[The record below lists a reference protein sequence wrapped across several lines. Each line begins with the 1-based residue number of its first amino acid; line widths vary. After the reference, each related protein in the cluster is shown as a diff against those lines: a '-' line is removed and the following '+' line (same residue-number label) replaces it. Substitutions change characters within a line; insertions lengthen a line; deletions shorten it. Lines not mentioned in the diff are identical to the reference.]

1 MPERDGSRTWLSAA
15 GTPTRRTATPIT
27 VRDERP
33 DDPPGLQQESIQQE
47 DGRGVLSDP
56 INDKSEQAL
65 QEWTRQQRHAEAMVP
80 IIGELYR
87 EHGVIVTLFG
97 NSLVNKSPLEIL
109 EIHRIARVNVDS
121 EISANDTYPILL
133 AMAELDLGAARIDL
147 GNLVSQWRARP
158 VGMSVG
164 DFVRDELAGI
174 ATGKT
179 SIRSAPQDVVLYG
192 FGRIGRLVAR
202 ILAGKTGGGDNL
214 RLRAIVVRPGGKNDL
229 RKRASLL
236 RRDSIHGPFSG
247 EVAIDEEENALII
260 NGNLVHVLY
269 ANGPEECDYAE
280 LGIRDAIVVDNTG
293 IWRTREDLE
302 KHVQVPGA
310 SKVILTAPA
319 KGDVPNIVYGVNH
332 HGMIE
337 SGDVLSAASCTTN
350 AIVPVLKAVN
360 DEFEIRSGHIES
372 IHAFTND
379 QNLIDNYHRKE
390 RRGRGA
396 PRNKVVTETG
406 AAKAVAKCLPELAG
420 KLTGNAIRVPTP
432 NVSLAVMSL
441 NLGKATT
448 AEDLNAYLLKVSLEG
463 DLQNQI
469 DFANSTE
476 VVSSDFVGNRF
487 AGIVDAQATIVQGEQ
502 AVLYIWYDNEFGYS
516 RQVVRCLEELAGI
529 VMPNF
534 PKRAVK
540 A

>member
-1 MPERDGSRTWLSAA
+1 MT
-15 GTPTRRTATPIT
+15 
-27 VRDERP
+27 
-33 DDPPGLQQESIQQE
+33 
-47 DGRGVLSDP
+47 
-56 INDKSEQAL
+56 NQAL
-65 QEWTRQQRHAEAMVP
+65 ENNEQTLREWSQQQRSAEAMVP

-87 EHGVIVTLFG
+87 EHGIIVTLFG
-97 NSLVNKSPLEIL
+97 NSLVNKSPLEIIEL
-109 EIHRIARVNVDS
+109 HRLARVNVDDATNVS
-121 EISANDTYPILL
+121 GTYPILA
-133 AMAELDLGAARIDL
+133 AMAELDLGPARIDV
-147 GNLVSQWRARP
+147 GNLVSHWRVRSTDAAA
-158 VGMSVG
+158 SELSIG

-174 ATGKT
+174 ATGKA
-179 SIRSAPQDVVLYG
+179 SIRPKPQDVVLYG

-214 RLRAIVVRPGGKNDL
+214 RLRAIVVRPGGDDDL
-229 RKRASLL
+229 AKRASLL

-247 EVAIDEEENALII
+247 EVLVDEAENALVI
-260 NGNLVHVLY
+260 NGNVVHVIY
-269 ANGPEECDYAE
+269 ANGPEDIDYTKH
-280 LGIRDAIVVDNTG
+280 GISDAIVVDNTG
-293 IWRTREDLE
+293 KWRTREELS
-302 KHVQVPGA
+302 KHVAVNGA
-310 SKVILTAPA
+310 AKVILTAPA
-319 KGDVPNIVYGVNH
+319 KGDIPNIVYGVNH

-360 DEFEIRSGHIES
+360 DEYVIENGHVES

-379 QNLIDNYHRKE
+379 QNLIDNYHRKA
-390 RRGRGA
+390 RRGRAA
-396 PRNKVVTETG
+396 PLNMVVTETG
-406 AAKAVAKCLPELAG
+406 AVKAVAKCLPELAG

-441 NLGKATT
+441 NLATAVSKESLNDYLRKA
-448 AEDLNAYLLKVSLEG
+448 SLEG

-487 AGIVDAQATIVQGEQ
+487 AGIVDAQATLVQGKQ
-502 AVLYIWYDNEFGYS
+502 AVLYVWYDNEFGYS

-534 PKRAVK
+534 PKRVV
-540 A
+540 

>member
-1 MPERDGSRTWLSAA
+1 MTNQAVE
-15 GTPTRRTATPIT
+15 
-27 VRDERP
+27 
-33 DDPPGLQQESIQQE
+33 
-47 DGRGVLSDP
+47 
-56 INDKSEQAL
+56 KSEQAL
-65 QEWTRQQRHAEAMVP
+65 QLWSQQQRNAEAMVP

-87 EHGVIVTLFG
+87 EHGIIITVFG

-109 EIHRIARVNVDS
+109 DVHRIARVNVDDQICVS
-121 EISANDTYPILL
+121 NTYPILA
-133 AMAELDLGAARIDL
+133 AMAELDLGPARIDV
-147 GNLVSQWRARP
+147 GNLTSHWRVRADEIT
-158 VGMSVG
+158 VG

-174 ATGKT
+174 ATGKA
-179 SIRSAPQDVVLYG
+179 SIRPNPQDVVLYG

-214 RLRAIVVRPGGKNDL
+214 RLRAIVVRPGGGDDL
-229 RKRASLL
+229 AKRASLL

-247 EVAIDEEENALII
+247 EVQIDEADNALII
-260 NGNLVHVLY
+260 NGNVVHVIY
-269 ANGPEECDYAE
+269 ANGPEECDYTRY
-280 LGIRDAIVVDNTG
+280 GIHDAIVVDNTG
-293 IWRTREDLE
+293 KWRTREELS
-302 KHVQVPGA
+302 KHVAVPGA

-332 HGMIE
+332 HGMTE
-337 SGDVLSAASCTTN
+337 AGNVLSAASCTTN

-360 DEFEIRSGHIES
+360 DEFTIQSGHVES

-379 QNLIDNYHRKE
+379 QNLIDNYHRKA
-390 RRGRGA
+390 RRGRA
-396 PRNKVVTETG
+396 ASLNMVVTETG
-406 AAKAVAKCLPELAG
+406 AVKAVAKCLPELAG

-441 NLGKATT
+441 RLEKTASKESLNDFLRKA
-448 AEDLNAYLLKVSLEG
+448 SLEG

-469 DFANSTE
+469 DFVNSTE

-487 AGIVDAQATIVQGEQ
+487 AGIVDAQATLVQESHC
-502 AVLYIWYDNEFGYS
+502 VLYVWYDNEFGYS

-534 PKRAVK
+534 PKRAME

>member
-1 MPERDGSRTWLSAA
+1 MTDSALDKTEKRDQNS
-15 GTPTRRTATPIT
+15 
-27 VRDERP
+27 
-33 DDPPGLQQESIQQE
+33 
-47 DGRGVLSDP
+47 
-56 INDKSEQAL
+56 KSEKTL
-65 QEWTRQQRHAEAMVP
+65 QEWSTQQRAAEAMVP

-97 NSLVNKSPLEIL
+97 NSLVNKSPLEIIDL
-109 EIHRIARVNVDS
+109 HRLARVNVDEATS
-121 EISANDTYPILL
+121 VSDTYPILA
-133 AMAELDLGAARIDL
+133 AMAELDLGPARIDA
-147 GNLVSQWRARP
+147 GNLVSHWRVLAGD
-158 VGMSVG
+158 VSVG

-174 ATGKT
+174 ATGKA
-179 SIRSAPQDVVLYG
+179 SIRPNSQDVVLYG

-214 RLRAIVVRPGGKNDL
+214 RLRAIVVRPGGDDDL
-229 RKRASLL
+229 AKRASLL
-236 RRDSIHGPFSG
+236 RRDSIHGPFTG
-247 EVAIDEEENALII
+247 EVAIDEAENTLII
-260 NGNLVHVLY
+260 NGNVVHVIY
-269 ANGPEECDYAE
+269 ASGPEDVDYTKY
-280 LGIRDAIVVDNTG
+280 GIRDAIVVDNTG
-293 IWRTREDLE
+293 MWRTREELS
-302 KHVQVPGA
+302 KHIAVEGA

-319 KGDVPNIVYGVNH
+319 KGDIPNIVYGVNH

-350 AIVPVLKAVN
+350 AIVPVLKAVHEEYFIEN
-360 DEFEIRSGHIES
+360 GHVES

-379 QNLIDNYHRKE
+379 QNLIDNYHRKA
-390 RRGRGA
+390 RRGRAA
-396 PRNKVVTETG
+396 PLNMVVTETG
-406 AAKAVAKCLPELAG
+406 AVKAVAKCLPELAG

-441 NLGKATT
+441 SLRDAVSK
-448 AEDLNAYLLKVSLEG
+448 ESLNDYLRRVSLEG

-469 DFANSTE
+469 DFANSPE

-487 AGIVDAQATIVQGEQ
+487 AGIVDAQATLVQNNQ
-502 AVLYIWYDNEFGYS
+502 CVLYVWYDNEFGYS

-534 PKRAVK
+534 PKRATK

>member
-1 MPERDGSRTWLSAA
+1 MSDET
-15 GTPTRRTATPIT
+15 TR
-27 VRDERP
+27 
-33 DDPPGLQQESIQQE
+33 SIE
-47 DGRGVLSDP
+47 
-56 INDKSEQAL
+56 KSERTL
-65 QEWTRQQRHAEAMVP
+65 QEWTQQQRNAEAMVP

-97 NSLVNKSPLEIL
+97 NSLVNRSPLEIL
-109 EIHRIARVNVDS
+109 ELHRLSRVNVDD
-121 EISANDTYPILL
+121 EISVSDTYPILS
-133 AMAELDLGAARIDL
+133 AMAVLDLGPARIDV
-147 GNLVSQWRARP
+147 GNLVSQWRGCASS
-158 VGMSVG
+158 SVVS

-174 ATGKT
+174 ATGKA
-179 SIRSAPQDVVLYG
+179 SIRANPQDVVLYG

-214 RLRAIVVRPGGKNDL
+214 RLRAIVVRPGGSNDL

-247 EVAIDEEENALII
+247 EVQVDEEDKALII
-260 NGNLVHVLY
+260 NGSLVHVIY
-269 ANGPEECDYAE
+269 ANGPEECDYASY
-280 LGIRDAIVVDNTG
+280 GIRDAIVIDNTG
-293 IWRTREDLE
+293 KWRTREELA
-302 KHVQVPGA
+302 KHAEAPGA
-310 SKVILTAPA
+310 SKVILTAPG

-337 SGDVLSAASCTTN
+337 SGNVLSAASCTTN
-350 AIVPVLKAVN
+350 AIAPVLKVVN
-360 DEFEIRSGHIES
+360 DEFAIQTGHIES

-390 RRGRGA
+390 RRGRAA
-396 PRNKVVTETG
+396 PLNMVVTETG

-441 NLGKATT
+441 TLGKVTSK
-448 AEDLNAYLLKVSLEG
+448 EELNDYLLKCSLEG

-487 AGIVDAQATIVQGEQ
+487 AGIVDAPATIVNEDH
-502 AVLYIWYDNEFGYS
+502 AVLYVWYDNEFGYS

-534 PKRAVK
+534 PKRAVR